1 MFLENLYYSI
11 NRTFEC
17 NPLLYF
23 YLIVKFKSSILDE
36 RLMIDL
42 DFFIQVKNLKI
53 CIFRKV
59 FDRTV
64 ETQSRSLFSYYLKV
78 LNIVI

>member
-36 RLMIDL
+36 RLMIDFG
-42 DFFIQVKNLKI
+42 FFYSGEKFKNM
-53 CIFRKV
+53 
-59 FDRTV
+59 
-64 ETQSRSLFSYYLKV
+64 YL
-78 LNIVI
+78 